1 MQPMNRNEMV
11 ELTCSEHSAAIV
23 SVGTLNLVSEEELG
37 VCDAAAL
44 GEVELVEELVN
55 LPTESTKKR
64 MRIILLVSTN

>member
-1 MQPMNRNEMV
+1 M
-11 ELTCSEHSAAIV
+11 